1 MANIIGLLHRINA
14 KRQIKKNLKS
24 NGFNHRQ
31 FKKSLKQ
38 YQNRELD
45 IHEILS
51 REYSENV
58 VIDAYEYCMRK
69 CNWDPSVLKDG
80 SIKDFLLCVVFDGE
94 VGNGGISQFLSD
106 SSGDMCEE
114 TLTALKK
121 LDDEYAN
128 LLIEALKYFP
138 DGIAPKDRNLRNDLM
153 DQFNESIIN
162 RIDELDQ
169 IAYEHEMSRKVYD
182 YLMAHKSDFLDF

>member
-1 MANIIGLLHRINA
+1 MSFIKTLLHRINI

-24 NGFNHRQ
+24 NGFNRRQ
-31 FKKSLKQ
+31 FKKSLEE
-38 YQNRELD
+38 YRNRELD

-58 VIDAYEYCMRK
+58 IIDVYEYCMRK
-69 CNWDPSVLKDG
+69 CNWNPSVLKDG
-80 SIKDFLLCVVFDGE
+80 SIKDFLLCVLFEAE
-94 VGNGGISQFLSD
+94 VAYGGMSQFLSD

-121 LDDEYAN
+121 LDDKYASI
-128 LLIEALKYFP
+128 LTEALKCFP
-138 DGIAPKDRNLRNDLM
+138 DGIAPKDRNLRNGQM
-153 DQFNESIIN
+153 DQFNESIVN

-169 IAYEHEMSRKVYD
+169 IAYEHGMSRKEYD
-182 YLMAHKSDFLDF
+182 FLMAHKSDFLAF